1 MSITATEFKKRM
13 SYYMKLSEKQY
24 IYITQYGQLVTKLT
38 NPFKT
43 KRDILNSL
51 IGVIPESSS
60 LEDAKNERAEKL

>member
-1 MSITATEFKKRM
+1 
-13 SYYMKLSEKQY
+13 MKLSEKQD

>member
-13 SYYMKLSEKQY
+13 SYYMKLSEKQD

-43 KRDILNSL
+43 KRDTLNSL